1 MRQRHALVDRVQTPA
16 DPSQSELDGPPV
28 ELRAPSSAATRD
40 GVHEQDQGD
49 DDHRSDGDDGDG
61 GRGDDHATFLS
72 WNSRVETN
80 LARISPKTPRWSGTE
95 PQGLHRRGRG
105 GGV

>member
-80 LARISPKTPRWSGTE
+80 LAVFRQRPLGGQVPSPRVSTAAE
-95 PQGLHRRGRG
+95 G
-105 GGV
+105 GGGG